1 MNYAEARD
9 YIRQALTFGIRLG
22 LERMASL
29 MARLG
34 HPEQS
39 QQVIHIAGTNGKGSV
54 TSFCATILAAA
65 DFRVGVYT
73 SPYIERFTE
82 RIRVVEGRRGLDQLE
97 SDETAGEIGQEEF
110 AGLMTR
116 IRATVD
122 QMLAAGEEHPTE
134 FELITACAFLYFAQ
148 QNCDYIVLE
157 TGLGGRLDS
166 TNVVTN
172 PVRVII
178 TALGYD
184 HQDRLG
190 NSLQEIAAEKAGII
204 KPGRPVWL
212 YNPLAAV
219 QHNLAEA
226 QGALD
231 VIRARC
237 SALDAPLTIL
247 DPACVQLQSYHLNGQ
262 TFTYAGIP
270 YKTQLLG
277 LFQPLNAALALAAC
291 QDLVPAAA
299 LAEGIRRTRWPARL
313 EHFLTPDGIPVLLDG
328 AHNPQ
333 GCTALGDAL
342 DRLLPDQQI
351 VFLVGLLADKDYAS
365 MLRGLFAARSFMPA
379 ALICVTPDNPR
390 ALPAQDLAQVI
401 AELKI
406 VPANGYNG
414 RDMIPA
420 YDCPADGLVQA
431 LALAASLKAPVCAF
445 GSLYLVGQLRS
456 RIKAQYTP

>member
-1 MNYAEARD
+1 MNYDESRD

-22 LERMASL
+22 LERMSSL
-29 MARLG
+29 MERLG
-34 HPEQS
+34 HPEKS

-54 TSFCATILAAA
+54 TSYCATILAAA
-65 DFRVGVYT
+65 DLKVGVYT

-82 RIRVVEGRRGLDQLE
+82 RIRVLDGRRGLDQLT
-97 SDETAGEIGQEEF
+97 SDEAAGEITPDEF
-110 AGLMTR
+110 AGQMTR
-116 IRATVD
+116 IRAVVD

-166 TNVVTN
+166 TNVVTH

-190 NSLQEIAAEKAGII
+190 HSLQEIAAEKAGII
-204 KPGRPVWL
+204 KPGCPVWL
-212 YNPLAAV
+212 YDPLVAV
-219 QHNLAEA
+219 PHHPAEA
-226 QGALD
+226 QQALA
-231 VIRARC
+231 VIRSRC
-237 SALDAPLTIL
+237 TELAAPLTVL
-247 DPACVQLQSYHLNGQ
+247 GPSAVQAQNYQMTGQSFIFKGNLYE
-262 TFTYAGIP
+262 TR
-270 YKTQLLG
+270 LLG

-291 QDLVPAAA
+291 RDLVPPAA

-313 EHFLTPDGIPVLLDG
+313 ELFSTPEGLPVLLDG

-342 DRLLPDQQI
+342 DRLMPGQPI
-351 VFLVGLLADKDYAS
+351 VFLLGLLADKDYDG
-365 MLRGLFAARSFMPA
+365 MLRGLFAQRSFTPA

-390 ALPAQDLAQVI
+390 ALPAADLAAVI

-420 YDCPADGLVQA
+420 YDCPTDGLAQA
-431 LALAASLKAPVCAF
+431 LALATALKTPVCAF

-456 RIKAQYTP
+456 RIKARSQP